1 MKTIEQNT
9 NEWLELR
16 KTRLGASDA
25 NIIMGKSKF
34 KTPNELYLEK
44 INPSVKKSESENTFV
59 QDKGHRLEV
68 KARAMIEI
76 DTGLDFPPLVVL
88 SENYPFLMASLD
100 GYNAEKRIVLEAK
113 YCGQDDFEKVKS
125 GQILEHYKPQIMQQL
140 LVTGADYSI
149 LAVCTENKDSEDKK
163 ELKYASVEIKPD
175 LEYMK
180 NELLPAMEKFWNCVQ
195 SKVPPALGND
205 DVLNIS
211 DEKISDMLHRYKLL
225 VEDQCEM
232 DKRVEDLKS
241 EIFKASLK
249 YHNKVICDGITVSEN
264 QNKDS
269 VKTDYELFV
278 EEQGLIIPDKYV
290 SSKKGAKVR
299 KITFPKS

>member
-25 NIIMGKSKF
+25 NIILGKSKF

-68 KARAMIEI
+68 KTRAMIEI

-195 SKVPPALGND
+195 SKTPPSLSKD
-205 DVLNIS
+205 DVLNVS
-211 DEKISDMLHRYKLL
+211 DENISDMLHRYKLL
-225 VEDQCEM
+225 NDEADEITARL
-232 DKRVEDLKS
+232 DALKDD
-241 EIFKASLK
+241 IFKESLK
-249 YHNKVICDGITVSEN
+249 YHNKIICDGITVSEN

-269 VKTDYELFV
+269 VKIDYDK
-278 EEQGLIIPDKYV
+278 IIEDFNIDASIY
-290 SSKKGAKVR
+290 SSNKKGAKVR
-299 KITFPKS
+299 KITFPKA